1 MIIPRVL
8 MSAAAAAVLGAQ
20 MSGAAQASAVTYNL
34 SLTNTKGPENG
45 TGSFTVNGPIAS
57 TGIQNFT
64 AGSGLVSMDFLIDG
78 NDFKL
83 SNAFLGADVTFSNGN
98 LINIAYAG
106 ALGGITFD
114 LDTLR
119 LGYRYFDFNNLGHD
133 SAGIISA
140 AATPLPPTW
149 TMMLTGLVGFGVMMY
164 RRKARD
170 TLVGAVP
177 A

>member
-1 MIIPRVL
+1 MTTSRVL

-20 MSGAAQASAVTYNL
+20 MLGAAQASTVTYNL
-34 SLTNTKGPENG
+34 SLTSTKGPESG
-45 TGSFTVNGPIAS
+45 TGSFIVNGPIAS
-57 TGIQNFT
+57 TGIQNFA

-83 SNAFLGADVTFSNGN
+83 SNASGADVTFLNGN

-106 ALGGITFD
+106 ALGGITFN
-114 LDTLR
+114 LDTLS
-119 LGYRYFDFNNLGHD
+119 LVYGYIDFNNLGHD
-133 SAGIISA
+133 SVGTISA

-149 TMMLTGLVGFGVMMY
+149 TMMLIGLAGFGVMMY

-170 TLVGAVP
+170 TFVGAVP